1 MGNEKKLTSVK
12 VDKELFEQFR
22 INSLKMKFSFR
33 ELSERAMHLYNTDPE
48 FKKMIHNTSIK

>member
-1 MGNEKKLTSVK
+1 MESEKKLTSVK

-48 FKKMIHNTSIK
+48 FKKMIHSTSIK